1 MPNRSTSH
9 REVEHK
15 FTVAEDFQIPDL
27 VSAGVVS
34 GWRPSEVLS
43 LRAVYYDTEDLRLI
57 RSGITL
63 RRREGGPDEGWHVKL
78 PISTARAWEREEIRL
93 PLADFVPAELAD
105 IVMPV
110 TRGGRLE
117 PQATV
122 LTQRTPLVVVDGS
135 GNVRA
140 EIVDDRV
147 EVRSPS
153 GRVVTFREL
162 EVEAVDPATDTT
174 VMEAIAEAFLAQGA
188 RPSTLSKAA
197 GVLGPRA
204 QLPPDL
210 APLPMPG
217 PQGVVGDAVVA
228 ALAGYAR
235 HLVIADIGVRRDI
248 PDAAHQV
255 RVACRRLRSALR
267 VFGSLFDPAV
277 IDPLREELAWLAGEL
292 GPWRDTEVIAERLG
306 RSVTEVGADPD
317 VVAYLTQHFSTR
329 LGDARISALAALR
342 SDRHNLLLDD
352 LVDLVRSPPLV
363 PPAFLPVSEV
373 LPAMVWKTW
382 RALRRAVDD
391 LDPHGPAE
399 TWHATRIR
407 AKRARYAADIAAAV
421 YGESVSRFAVVLSE
435 VTDTLGEHQDAHVAQ
450 TVLYDLADRPNTS
463 TLAPPPTSRVAFTL
477 GRMHAMQEADEARAR
492 HAFREAWPAARKAA
506 RRSGLAP

>member
-1 MPNRSTSH
+1 MAEPSTSH

-15 FTVAEDFQIPDL
+15 FTVSSDFQIPDL

-63 RRREGGPDEGWHVKL
+63 RRRTGGPDEGWHVKL
-78 PISTARAWEREEIRL
+78 PISAARAWEREEIRL

-105 IVMPV
+105 FVMPI

-122 LTQRTPLVVVDGS
+122 LTQRTPLEVVDATGT
-135 GNVRA
+135 VRA

-153 GRVVTFREL
+153 GRVAIFREI
-162 EVEAVDPATDTT
+162 EVEASDPDSDLS
-174 VMEAIAEAFLAQGA
+174 VMEAIAEAFTACGA
-188 RPSTLSKAA
+188 RRSTMSKAA

-210 APLPMPG
+210 APLTMPG
-217 PQGVVGDAVVA
+217 PHGVVGDAVVA

-235 HLVIADIGVRRDI
+235 HLVIWDIAVRRDA
-248 PDAAHQV
+248 PDAVHQV

-267 VFGSLFDPAV
+267 TFAPLFDPAV
-277 IDPLREELAWLAGEL
+277 IDPIREELTWLANEL

-306 RSVTEVGADPD
+306 RNVTELGADPD
-317 VVAYLTQHFSTR
+317 AVAYLTQHFSTR
-329 LGDARISALAALR
+329 LVDARLSALAALR

-352 LVDLVRSPPLV
+352 LVDLVRTPPLL
-363 PPAFLPVSEV
+363 PQGYLPVADV
-373 LPAMVWKTW
+373 LPGLVWSTW
-382 RALRRAVDD
+382 RALRRAVRKLD
-391 LDPHGPAE
+391 LDGPAE
-399 TWHATRIR
+399 QWHAARIK
-407 AKRARYAADIAAAV
+407 AKRARYAVDVAAAV
-421 YGESVSRFAVVLSE
+421 YGESVSRFADRLSL
-435 VTDTLGEHQDAHVAQ
+435 VTDALGEHQDAHVAQ
-450 TVLYDLADRPNTS
+450 TMLDDLAHRRASSPMMT
-463 TLAPPPTSRVAFTL
+463 APTADVAFVL
-477 GRMHAMQEADEARAR
+477 GRMHAKEVADEIGARR
-492 HAFREAWPAARKAA
+492 AFHEAWPMARKAA
-506 RRSGLAP
+506 RRSGLAE